1 MRLQPCLAAI
11 FLVLP
16 IGLQLGCATTKTDP
30 AAEAALAEIEQRL
43 LDASVLRIDYV
54 VEATGAVDALL
65 HGDLVVQKP
74 ALAAIA
80 AHGLFAG
87 SDADLRLVSDGARVV
102 GGNGANRFA
111 QPLPEALREGMLIGL
126 VRMGVL
132 HNLAVLSSGAPP
144 EAVDGSVRDWVEAH
158 GFAWFD
164 TNAKTRGISFS
175 IDVNDQPA
183 GEVRLWID
191 NVSALPVRREQL
203 VRFDNG
209 DMKVIETYVIEMD
222 GMIGPCRF
230 DPGTIALTDAG

>member
-1 MRLQPCLAAI
+1 MWRRRPAAI
-11 FLVLP
+11 LVLLT
-16 IGLQLGCATTKTDP
+16 IALQLGCATTSDP
-30 AAEAALAEIEQRL
+30 AAEAVFVEIERRL
-43 LDASVLRIDYV
+43 LDAGVLRIDYV

-80 AHGLFAG
+80 AHGSFAG
-87 SDADLRLVSDGARVV
+87 RDADLRLVSDGEHVV
-102 GGNGANRFA
+102 GGNGASRFSR
-111 QPLPEALREGMLIGL
+111 PLPEALHEGVLIGL

-144 EAVDGSVRDWVEAH
+144 DATDGSVGDWVEAH

-164 TNAKTRGISFS
+164 TDALTRGISFS
-175 IDVNDQPA
+175 IDVNDRPA

-191 NVSALPVRREQL
+191 NLSGLPVRREQL

-209 DMKVIETYVIEMD
+209 DMKVTETYVIEMD
-222 GMIGPCRF
+222 GVVGPCRF
-230 DPGTIALTDAG
+230 DPATIALPDPG